1 MQTPQ
6 NFSDVVAG
14 LLDIIS
20 LIIPLIFTITL
31 LVIIWKVIDAWIL
44 NAGDETKVRE
54 GKQVALIGV
63 IALVIMSG
71 VWGIVALLRSSL
83 L

>member
-6 NFSDVVAG
+6 NFSDVVGG

-20 LIIPLIFTITL
+20 LIIPLIFTVTL
-31 LVIIWKVIDAWIL
+31 LVIIWKIIDAWIL

-63 IALVIMSG
+63 IALVVMSG